1 MKQFSLQFDFFF
13 IEYKKM
19 FSANL
24 AMGAKGY
31 RAQKGLASVQRGE
44 REAEKSQKEAK
55 MGSIGTHFD

>member
-1 MKQFSLQFDFFF
+1 
-13 IEYKKM
+13 M